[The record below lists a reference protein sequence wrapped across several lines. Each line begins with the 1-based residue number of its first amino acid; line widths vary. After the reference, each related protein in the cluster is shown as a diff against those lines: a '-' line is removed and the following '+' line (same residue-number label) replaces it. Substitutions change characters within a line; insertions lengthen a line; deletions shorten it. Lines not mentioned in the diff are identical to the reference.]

1 MEQKWAKNGCGLWSD
16 DDEIVQADLGG
27 VLVPFHLFVF
37 TSSTCLHKAVDRSPT
52 TRLQL
57 MQTFNLMKLSF
68 NALQIASNPSSDCGN
83 LWHVN
88 GNFSSSFFF
97 PVFFFFSF
105 LILILGCQMHLFFN
119 KEFHINLIRNI
130 ERSCFSLVNT
140 SLDFLMCMIIGRWVS
155 GW

>member
-88 GNFSSSFFF
+88 GYFSSTFFF
-97 PVFFFFSF
+97 PVFFF
-105 LILILGCQMHLFFN
+105 LFF
-119 KEFHINLIRNI
+119 FNLNPWM
-130 ERSCFSLVNT
+130 SNALV
-140 SLDFLMCMIIGRWVS
+140 F
-155 GW
+155 